1 MKSSPLP
8 NDFLRFFEF
17 GWCTRNTESAIEIW
31 TVQIC
36 SSGFWWRGALV
47 YKIRQRSSDK
57 ARWRWPKIASLLAST
72 AQDFASSGSPS
83 LTETIKVVVPAILR
97 QMLIDENGWVKHDPL
112 CVVFVVQGEFV
123 VDDVLSK
130 FDDVK
135 REIHVKKQLRKKSL
149 DEESTKRGI
158 HIQLSNT
165 ISCIAKECVSDGFGS
180 AYWIA
185 DAAAAEM
192 RYIKWKTAFEDSTRC
207 IQNSEWLSPGRPIM
221 KSMVQP
227 TRIYCER
234 DTPPSTLL
242 YSVLFW
248 EKTLRSTLIIC
259 HPNPRGTYC
268 LFCACEYPRRWI
280 FIEFYRTRYN
290 GLIQESFSEN

>member
-1 MKSSPLP
+1 M
-8 NDFLRFFEF
+8 
-17 GWCTRNTESAIEIW
+17 
-31 TVQIC
+31 
-36 SSGFWWRGALV
+36 
-47 YKIRQRSSDK
+47 
-57 ARWRWPKIASLLAST
+57 
-72 AQDFASSGSPS
+72 
-83 LTETIKVVVPAILR
+83 TETIKVVVPAILR

-192 RYIKWKTAFEDSTRC
+192 RYIK
-207 IQNSEWLSPGRPIM
+207 
-221 KSMVQP
+221 
-227 TRIYCER
+227 
-234 DTPPSTLL
+234 
-242 YSVLFW
+242 
-248 EKTLRSTLIIC
+248 
-259 HPNPRGTYC
+259 
-268 LFCACEYPRRWI
+268 
-280 FIEFYRTRYN
+280 
-290 GLIQESFSEN
+290 